1 MRFCR
6 LIYEVVWSACSKP
19 GQKEDAEGVGSGWW
33 LWRGVKSA
41 ASQPAV
47 TTQSRTARIRHVVR
61 SHLYGMEMEMGMGMG
76 DAKDVSLGQSP
87 ISPCALLLPVAFFGK
102 RFINVASINKQT
114 DAGRKNIY
122 VCM

>member
-1 MRFCR
+1 MQQARPKGRRQGGWFW
-6 LIYEVVWSACSKP
+6 LVAMEG
-19 GQKEDAEGVGSGWW
+19 GQKC
-33 LWRGVKSA
+33 
-41 ASQPAV
+41 SQPASRDNSIEDSAH
-47 TTQSRTARIRHVVR
+47 TPRCSQSP
-61 SHLYGMEMEMGMGMG
+61 LWDGNGNGDGNG